1 MEKEQELQVQG
12 WKDVQITP
20 DMPASALV
28 QFLNVLNQRLVA
40 VEDNVITKNDNG
52 KPVSLTDLYAEQA
65 KVELAA
71 RQAAAEKAEA
81 EQPKKEEN

>member
-65 KVELAA
+65 RAELAA
-71 RQAAAEKAEA
+71 RQAAAEEEA
-81 EQPKKEEN
+81 QKKEEN